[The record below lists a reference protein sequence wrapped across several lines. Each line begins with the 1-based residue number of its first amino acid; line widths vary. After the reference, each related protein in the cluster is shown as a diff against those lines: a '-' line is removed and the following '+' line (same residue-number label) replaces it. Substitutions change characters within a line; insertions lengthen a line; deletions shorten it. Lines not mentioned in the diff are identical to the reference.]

1 MNIAVLDDMPEDL
14 SRLCKLLES
23 VCAEHTPRPVIRAF
37 TDDKKFLAHMSS
49 ARADIVFLDIYLGER
64 TGIQMAQILRS
75 FNTNCAIIFVTTSR
89 DHAVEAFGVTAAH
102 YLIKPVTEEGV
113 REALARTP
121 FFKKERPTI
130 PLTIEYTEQRIPIEH
145 IRYVDA
151 DGRRCSFHLTDG
163 TTLSPYMTLSRA
175 RELLDAMPMFLS
187 CHRSLLVNMDEIHQ
201 LTPEGIL
208 LSDGTLLPI
217 ATRRKSEVERI
228 YRAYMLKKMRA
239 GFLS

>member
-1 MNIAVLDDMPEDL
+1 MKIAVLDDNPNDL
-14 SRLCKLLES
+14 HTLCTTLDTICS
-23 VCAEHTPRPVIRAF
+23 EHMPRPMIRAF
-37 TDDKKFLAHMSS
+37 TDDKKFLAHMS
-49 ARADIVFLDIYLGER
+49 ATRANIVFLDIYLGER
-64 TGIQMAQILRS
+64 TGIRTAQILRS

-89 DHAVEAFGVTAAH
+89 DHAVEAFDVTAAH
-102 YLIKPVTEEGV
+102 YLIKPVTEAGV

-130 PLTIEYTEQRIPIEH
+130 PLTIEYTEHRIPMEN

-163 TTLSPYMTLSRA
+163 TTLSPYMTLARA
-175 RELLDAMPMFLS
+175 RELLAAMPMFLS

-201 LTPEGIL
+201 LTPDGIL

-228 YRAYMLKKMRA
+228 YRAYMLQKMRA
-239 GFLS
+239 GFLT

>member
-14 SRLCKLLES
+14 NRLCRLLES
-23 VCAEHTPRPVIRAF
+23 VCAEHTPRPMI
-37 TDDKKFLAHMSS
+37 H
-49 ARADIVFLDIYLGER
+49 
-64 TGIQMAQILRS
+64 
-75 FNTNCAIIFVTTSR
+75 
-89 DHAVEAFGVTAAH
+89 
-102 YLIKPVTEEGV
+102 
-113 REALARTP
+113 
-121 FFKKERPTI
+121 
-130 PLTIEYTEQRIPIEH
+130 
-145 IRYVDA
+145 YVDA

-163 TTLSPYMTLSRA
+163 TTLSPYMTLARA

-228 YRAYMLKKMRA
+228 YRAYMLKEMRT